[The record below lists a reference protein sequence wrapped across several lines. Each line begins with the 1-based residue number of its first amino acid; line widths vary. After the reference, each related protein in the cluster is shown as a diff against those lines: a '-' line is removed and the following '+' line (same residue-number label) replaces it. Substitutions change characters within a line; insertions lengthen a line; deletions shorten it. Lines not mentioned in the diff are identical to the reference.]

1 MLSEKTYLK
10 RYASEKKFN
19 FCNNILKHKLKHLRH
34 SKLKKEYSYCSI
46 NLL

>member
-10 RYASEKKFN
+10 KYASEKN
-19 FCNNILKHKLKHLRH
+19 FGNNILKHKLKHLRH
-34 SKLKKEYSYCSI
+34 SKLKKEYSYCNI